1 MHHHNGPNMT
11 LPLVAIALVALLLMM
26 LALHLAH

>member
-1 MHHHNGPNMT
+1 MHHHHGPNMT
-11 LPLVAIALVALLLMM
+11 LPLVAVTLIALLLMM

>member
-1 MHHHNGPNMT
+1 MT
-11 LPLVAIALVALLLMM
+11 LPLVAVTLIALLLMM